1 MRAVWLH
8 VVHLCKAKCSCA
20 VGLAQFWCHDV
31 MRSPAFAACSASSA
45 HTCVCFACRYISAL
59 LLSLSTMLHLELPH
73 VNVLSKVDLVP
84 QYGQL
89 GEWGSLQNVHNQ

>member
-1 MRAVWLH
+1 VRQHSAVLH
-8 VVHLCKAKCSCA
+8 K
-20 VGLAQFWCHDV
+20 Q
-31 MRSPAFAACSASSA
+31 RSHAC
-45 HTCVCFACRYISAL
+45 TTLIVRCACRYISAL

-89 GEWGSLQNVHNQ
+89 GEWFLLFYCACFELPNSS